1 MPMGLPNPKEMGR
14 LMALAQ
20 VGFEMVVPIG
30 VGLLLDSYLGW
41 SPWGIV
47 GGTVLGFF
55 GGLFHLFAMLKRFEK
70 DEPPSP
76 NRDKN

>member
-1 MPMGLPNPKEMGR
+1 MPVGLPDPKEMGR

-20 VGFEMVVPIG
+20 VGLEMVVPIG
-30 VGLLLDSYLGW
+30 AGLLPDSYVGW

-55 GGLFHLFAMLKRFEK
+55 GGLYHLLVMLKRFEK
-70 DEPPSP
+70 NEPPGP
-76 NRDKN
+76 NQDK